1 MSSSSI
7 ALLVDFGS
15 TYTKVVCLD
24 LKSETIIGRAQ
35 AVTTANSNMMSGL
48 DQALSFL
55 YPQLASAKHPVDFD
69 YKIACSSAAGG
80 LRLVVIGLEPSLTL
94 EAGRQA
100 ALGAGAKIVGSY
112 HHYLTRTDVAK
123 IESQGCD
130 ILLLTGGTDGGDQE
144 CILYN
149 ARALAKTRL
158 AAPIIVAGNRVVIDD
173 VKDILLSGGKEADI
187 TDNVLPTLD
196 EMNVEP
202 VRALI
207 RELFMK
213 RIVKAKGLSEAQDF
227 MGGNVVMPTP
237 MAVLKGAELLANGTG
252 NEKGLGE
259 LIVVDVGGATTDVHS
274 VARGRP
280 TRPSVVV
287 KGVIPPHSQRTV
299 EGDLG
304 IRYNAEHIVSQIG
317 GEKFLEGAHHM
328 FPSCALSESD
338 LKSKLEKLHCD
349 VGFIPSSK
357 EDHFLD
363 AALARFAVSEAVNR
377 HVASLKPVYLPEGQ
391 IFVQTGKDLSN
402 VNVLIGVGGV
412 FAYGKN
418 AELVLRGAIYSEAE
432 PLVLKP
438 KNPQLFIDRH
448 YILYAIGLL
457 STVAPTKAIRIAKK
471 YIEKND

>member
-1 MSSSSI
+1 MYSSST
-7 ALLVDFGS
+7 ALLIDFGS
-15 TYTKVVCLD
+15 TFTKVLCVD
-24 LKSETIIGRAQ
+24 LEEETVIARAQ
-35 AVTTANSNMMSGL
+35 AVTTVNSNVMSGL
-48 DQALSFL
+48 NRALSFL
-55 YPQLASAKHPVDFD
+55 YPQLRLAKYPIDFD
-69 YKIACSSAAGG
+69 HKIACSSAAGG
-80 LRLVVIGLEPSLTL
+80 LRLMVIGLEPSLTL
-94 EAGRQA
+94 EAARQA
-100 ALGAGAKIVGSY
+100 ALGAGAKIVASY
-112 HHYLTRTDVAK
+112 HHYLTSTDVAK

-158 AAPIIVAGNRVVIDD
+158 AAPIIVAGNRVAMDD
-173 VKDILLSGGKEADI
+173 VKDILLSGGKEADV

-227 MGGNVVMPTP
+227 VGGNVVMPTP
-237 MAVLKGAELLANGTG
+237 MAVLKGAELLSNGTG

-274 VARGRP
+274 VAKGYP
-280 TRPSVVV
+280 TRSGVVV
-287 KGVIPPHSQRTV
+287 KGIIPPYNQRTV

-304 IRYNAEHIVSQIG
+304 IRYNAEHIVNQVG
-317 GEKFLEGAHHM
+317 KEKFLAELNNM
-328 FPSCALSESD
+328 FSMWELSVSD
-338 LKSKLEKLHCD
+338 LESKLEKLHWD
-349 VGFIPSSK
+349 VGFVPSTK

-363 AALARFAVSEAVNR
+363 AALARLAVSHAVNR
-377 HVASLKPVYLPEGQ
+377 HVASLKPVYVPEGQ
-391 IFVQTGKDLSN
+391 IFVQMGKDLSN
-402 VNVLIGVGGV
+402 VNVLMGVGGV

-418 AELVLRGAIYSEAE
+418 AEFVLKGAVYNETE
-432 PLVLKP
+432 PFVLKP
-438 KNPQLFIDRH
+438 KNPQLFIDRN

-457 STVAPTKAIRIAKK
+457 STVAPAKAIRIAKK